1 MIIIE
6 TKDGDIFVNEAETI
20 QLHHQEKKETVSIL
34 YKDASTA
41 QIKGVINVRY
51 IAGTP
56 TDYISKGLSTKK
68 LEDKIKTMEKK
79 ANRESIIRTYEIKAF
94 RIAYFAL
101 DGLNANEHFNNVM
114 TTRDQA
120 MKQIEL
126 ARTKM
131 VKQLNEFDEQ

>member
-1 MIIIE
+1 MIIIG

-51 IAGTP
+51 IANTP
-56 TDYISKGLSTKK
+56 SDYVSKGLSIKK
-68 LEDKIKTMEKK
+68 LEDRIKTMEK
-79 ANRESIIRTYEIKAF
+79 ESKRQSMIYSYAMESF

-114 TTRDQA
+114 ATRDQA
-120 MKQIEL
+120 MKKIEL

-131 VKQLNEFDEQ
+131 EKQLKEFDEQ